1 MYYLGKIEELIK
13 MIHDNNMKVGLALNP
28 KTEISKEIESLIEK
42 GEIDTILIMTVCMLF
57 FILFNK
63 K

>member
-1 MYYLGKIEELIK
+1 